1 MIDSLIIKVK
11 SGDGGKGSVSFNKD
25 SNNSRG
31 GPDGGNGG
39 NGGNVILRSNPNL
52 SDLKKYSFKKKFLA
66 ENGYDGSKQNK
77 SGPKGKDLIIDLP
90 LGCLVWEVYGSERK
104 LLATILDEGSEIILF
119 SGGAGGRGNTSF
131 VSSQNKEPLL
141 AEGGESVP
149 MHTLELD
156 LRISSD
162 LLLLGPPNSGKSTFL
177 TNVSNAKP
185 EIKDYPYTTKFPFI
199 AVCKYKYSNI
209 KIVELPGIE
218 NQKGLGMKYIKHIR
232 SAKLFCFIIDSNSA
246 VNDYVMSI
254 IDNFSDFDTKSLL
267 EKTIVVLTK
276 SHKLSEDEKKSTCDS
291 LKKIFNVPVF
301 FTDNSD
307 EKDIIEYVYSNK
319 NRFEYFSDLDFVPT
333 ITFAKDTKI
342 KVKKIRDSYEIL
354 DTAFVQLAEG
364 SDLNNWKALVQFQYR
379 MKNSNVAKELIDLG
393 IKKGDKL
400 LISDYEFSWED

>member
-39 NGGNVILRSNPNL
+39 AGGNVILRSNSNL
-52 SDLKKYSFKKKFLA
+52 SDLKKYSFKKKFSA
-66 ENGYDGSKQNK
+66 ENGFDGSKQNK
-77 SGPKGKDLIIDLP
+77 SGQKGKDLIIDLP
-90 LGCLVWEVYGSERK
+90 VGCLVWEVYGFERK
-104 LLATILDEGSEIILF
+104 LLATILDEDSEILLF

-141 AEGGESVP
+141 AEGGEYVSI
-149 MHTLELD
+149 HTLELD

-162 LLLLGPPNSGKSTFL
+162 LLLIGPPNSGKSTFL

-185 EIKDYPYTTKFPFI
+185 EIKNYPYTTKFPFI
-199 AVCKYKYSNI
+199 AVSKYKYSNI

-218 NQKGLGMKYIKHIR
+218 NQKGLGMKYMKHIR

-267 EKTIVVLTK
+267 EKSIVVLTK
-276 SHKLSEDEKKSTCDS
+276 SDKLSDGEKKSACDS

-301 FTDNSD
+301 FTNNSD
-307 EKDIIEYVYSNK
+307 EKHIIEYVYSNK
-319 NRFEYFSDLDFVPT
+319 NRFEHFSNLDFVPT
-333 ITFAKDTKI
+333 ITLAKDTKI

-354 DTAFVQLAEG
+354 DTAFVQLAKG